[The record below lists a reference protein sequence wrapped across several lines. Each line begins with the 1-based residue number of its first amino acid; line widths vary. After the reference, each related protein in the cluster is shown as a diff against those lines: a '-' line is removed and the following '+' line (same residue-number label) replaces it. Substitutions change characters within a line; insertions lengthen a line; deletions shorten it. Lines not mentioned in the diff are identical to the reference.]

1 MCIGQYI
8 AIMAS
13 SGLNPVITRLHP
25 QSYDPNRALA
35 AYSSHQPLSPMHQ
48 HLQHHAP
55 YPLNEP
61 TTSQQPH
68 QFTVNIVNAP
78 TVTSTA
84 KSNLENEENIIN
96 NKSIIPNYAIPSS
109 PYTIFD
115 TITNWITTHKSL
127 ICTSGLVLYIVYH
140 YNTIRKFKNYLK
152 KSYRWSGWKR
162 TINNHELYNSE
173 NRLQLT
179 QDLLYDIQLRYVNT
193 DDLTNPIKPIQLFLN
208 DLIEEEKLINKSIYA
223 YKKLDQIKLTRI
235 LFLSSSLRKIAE
247 QCKTRIILLRELVCR
262 LIAAHNHQ
270 SFMSSLDAYY

>member
-1 MCIGQYI
+1 MYQ
-8 AIMAS
+8 
-13 SGLNPVITRLHP
+13 HP
-25 QSYDPNRALA
+25 QY
-35 AYSSHQPLSPMHQ
+35 
-48 HLQHHAP
+48 HAP
-55 YPLNEP
+55 YPLN
-61 TTSQQPH
+61 TQQSTASQQPYPV
-68 QFTVNIVNAP
+68 TVNIVNTPTATSTNAP
-78 TVTSTA
+78 IITSTA

-96 NKSIIPNYAIPSS
+96 NNKSIIPSYAIPPSS
-109 PYTIFD
+109 CIVFD
-115 TITNWITTHKSL
+115 TITDWITTHKSL
-127 ICTSGLVLYIVYH
+127 ICTSGLALYTAYH
-140 YNTIRKFKNYLK
+140 YNTIRKFKAYLK
-152 KSYRWSGWKR
+152 KNYRWSGWKR

-235 LFLSSSLRKIAE
+235 LFLPSSLRKIAE

-270 SFMSSLDAYY
+270 SFMSSFDTYY